1 MKGEDRIAAARKKLF
16 ALKARHDA
24 GTIEA
29 AQYDVQRSRIE
40 REIGDALVAGP
51 DAAAPE
57 PDGTRRPSKRLL
69 AGTAAF
75 VLAVAAA
82 GYAFTGSPTLASLR
96 AADSKP
102 GAALSAAAP
111 DPAASDSRES
121 GLQQIAAMVETLAQR
136 MKERP
141 EDAEGWTMLARS
153 YTVLGRYTDALPA
166 YRRAAELQ
174 PANASLLADYADAVA
189 ATKGNVINPESA
201 ALIERALAADPKNPK
216 ALALA
221 GTVAYERGDYAGAIA
236 RWQRMLEGVPPESQL
251 GTQVQSSIDE
261 ARTRLGSSAASASV
275 PSARAATATATAT
288 ATPAQAQAQ
297 AQLRASAP
305 PALSA
310 AESSVTGSVTL
321 APELAAQTSKDD
333 TVFVFARPEGGRMP
347 LAVLRAKVA
356 DLPLTF
362 KLDDSMAMAPTAPR
376 LSGAKSVVVGARI
389 SKSGNAIAQPGDL
402 AGEAAAPVTPGAK
415 GIAIRI
421 GKVVGER

>member
-51 DAAAPE
+51 DAAALE

-96 AADSKP
+96 AGDSKP

-121 GLQQIAAMVETLAQR
+121 GLQQIAAMVETLAQH

-153 YTVLGRYTDALPA
+153 YTVLGRYTEALPA

-261 ARTRLGSSAASASV
+261 ARTRLGSSAASV
-275 PSARAATATATAT
+275 PTARAATPTATATAT
-288 ATPAQAQAQ
+288 EAQAQVQ
-297 AQLRASAP
+297 APALPRASAP

-321 APELAAQTSKDD
+321 APELAAQASKDD

>member
-153 YTVLGRYTDALPA
+153 YTVLGRYTEALPA

-261 ARTRLGSSAASASV
+261 ARTRLGSSAASV
-275 PSARAATATATAT
+275 PTARAATPTASATATE
-288 ATPAQAQAQ
+288 AQVQVQAP

-321 APELAAQTSKDD
+321 APELAAQASKDD

>member
-1 MKGEDRIAAARKKLF
+1 MKGEDRIAAARSKLL

-96 AADSKP
+96 AGDSKP

-153 YTVLGRYTDALPA
+153 YTVLGRYTEALPA

-261 ARTRLGSSAASASV
+261 ARTRLGPSAASASV
-275 PSARAATATATAT
+275 PSARAATATATE
-288 ATPAQAQAQ
+288 AQAQVQ
-297 AQLRASAP
+297 APALPRASAP

-321 APELAAQTSKDD
+321 APELAAQASKED

>member
-96 AADSKP
+96 AGDSKP

-153 YTVLGRYTDALPA
+153 YTVLGRYTEALPA

-261 ARTRLGSSAASASV
+261 ARTRLGSSAASV
-275 PSARAATATATAT
+275 PTARAATPTATATAT
-288 ATPAQAQAQ
+288 EAQAQVQ
-297 AQLRASAP
+297 APALPRASAP

-321 APELAAQTSKDD
+321 APELAAQASKDD

>member
-1 MKGEDRIAAARKKLF
+1 MKSEDRIAAARKKLF

-75 VLAVAAA
+75 VFAVAAA
-82 GYAFTGSPTLASLR
+82 GYAFTGSPTLGSLR
-96 AADSKP
+96 AGDSKP

-121 GLQQIAAMVETLAQR
+121 GLQQIAAMVETLAKR

-153 YTVLGRYTDALPA
+153 YTVLGRYTDAVPA

-261 ARTRLGSSAASASV
+261 ARTRLGSSAASV
-275 PSARAATATATAT
+275 PTARAATPTATQ
-288 ATPAQAQAQ
+288 AQAQAQ
-297 AQLRASAP
+297 AQAQVQAPALPRA

-321 APELAAQTSKDD
+321 APELAAQASKDD

>member
-1 MKGEDRIAAARKKLF
+1 MKGEERIAAARKKLF

-51 DAAAPE
+51 DAAALE
-57 PDGTRRPSKRLL
+57 PDRTRRPSKRLL

-75 VLAVAAA
+75 VFAVAAA
-82 GYAFTGSPTLASLR
+82 GYAFTGSPTLGSLR
-96 AADSKP
+96 AGDSKP

-111 DPAASDSRES
+111 DPAASDSRDS
-121 GLQQIAAMVETLAQR
+121 GLQQIAAMVEALAKR

-221 GTVAYERGDYAGAIA
+221 GTVAYEQGDYAGAIA

-251 GTQVQSSIDE
+251 RAQVQSSIDE
-261 ARTRLGSSAASASV
+261 ARTRLGPAAASV
-275 PSARAATATATAT
+275 PTARAATPTAT
-288 ATPAQAQAQ
+288 QAQAQ
-297 AQLRASAP
+297 AQVQAPALPRA

-321 APELAAQTSKDD
+321 APELAAQASKDD

-347 LAVLRAKVA
+347 LAVLRARVA

-376 LSGAKSVVVGARI
+376 LSSAKSVVVGARI

-402 AGEAAAPVTPGAK
+402 AGEAAAPVTPGTK

>member
-1 MKGEDRIAAARKKLF
+1 VKGEDRIAAARKKLF

-96 AADSKP
+96 AGDSKP

-153 YTVLGRYTDALPA
+153 YTVLGRYTEALPA

-261 ARTRLGSSAASASV
+261 ARTRLGSSAASV
-275 PSARAATATATAT
+275 PTARAATPTATATAT
-288 ATPAQAQAQ
+288 EAQAQVQ
-297 AQLRASAP
+297 APALPRASAP

-321 APELAAQTSKDD
+321 APELAAQASKDD

>member
-1 MKGEDRIAAARKKLF
+1 MKAEVRIAAARRRLL
-16 ALKARHDA
+16 ALKARHEA

-29 AQYDVQRSRIE
+29 AQYDVERSRIE
-40 REIGDALVAGP
+40 REIGDAIVGAPAEPAEPVAATE
-51 DAAAPE
+51 AAASAA
-57 PDGTRRPSKRLL
+57 GRPSKRLV
-69 AGTAAF
+69 AGTALF
-75 VLAVAAA
+75 VFAVAIG
-82 GYAFTGSPTLASLR
+82 GYALTGSPTLAGLR
-96 AADSKP
+96 AADAKP
-102 GAALSAAAP
+102 GTAMPAAAP
-111 DPAASDSRES
+111 GPAASDSREI
-121 GLQQIAAMVETLAQR
+121 GLQQIAGMVETLAQR

-141 EDAEGWTMLARS
+141 DDAEGWTMLARS
-153 YTVLGRYTDALPA
+153 YTVLGRYADALPA

-201 ALIERALAADPKNPK
+201 ALIERALAVDPKNPK

-221 GTVAYERGDYAGAIA
+221 GTVAYERGDYAGAIV
-236 RWQRMLEGVPPESQL
+236 RWQRILEGVPAGSEL
-251 GTQVQSSIDE
+251 AKQVQSSVDE
-261 ARTRLGSSAASASV
+261 ARARLGPGAAAL
-275 PSARAATATATAT
+275 PAARAATPASAATAAAAT
-288 ATPAQAQAQ
+288 ARVVTPAAE
-297 AQLRASAP
+297 ASVAG
-305 PALSA
+305 
-310 AESSVTGSVTL
+310 TVTL
-321 APELAAQTSKDD
+321 APELVAQASKDD

-402 AGEAAAPVTPGAK
+402 AGEAAAPVAPGAK
-415 GIAIRI
+415 GIVIRI